1 MSSKRQ
7 TTMAKLQRER
17 RIEEKRTLKREKKQA
32 AAAARR
38 AGELPEGAVQYELD
52 ENGEPILDENGMPI
66 VVVAEHDPDAS
77 SEPEAGAADAQSE
90 EISANLDRE

>member
-1 MSSKRQ
+1 
-7 TTMAKLQRER
+7 MAKLQRER

-38 AGELPEGAVQYELD
+38 AGELPEGAVEYELD
-52 ENGEPILDENGMPI
+52 ENGEPILDENGQPI
-66 VVVAEHDPDAS
+66 AVAADRDPDAN
-77 SEPEAGAADAQSE
+77 SEPEAAGADAQPE